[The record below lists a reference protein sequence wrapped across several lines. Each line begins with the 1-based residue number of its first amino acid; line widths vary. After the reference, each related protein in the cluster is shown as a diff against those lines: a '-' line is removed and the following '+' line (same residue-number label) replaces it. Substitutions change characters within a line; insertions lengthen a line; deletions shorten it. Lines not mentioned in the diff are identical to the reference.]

1 MTYDYDF
8 YSAII
13 VVDEREVSYL
23 SIYQILNTMGFS
35 EVCSGLFYYGCFGCS
50 GYGEADIT
58 LNAEDVEDIYDEI
71 ALSEKVRNLDGNELS
86 VFNEMEADDYLFM
99 LLRSRSSMRE
109 VLF

>member
-1 MTYDYDF
+1 
-8 YSAII
+8 
-13 VVDEREVSYL
+13 
-23 SIYQILNTMGFS
+23 MG
-35 EVCSGLFYYGCFGCS
+35 VPT
-50 GYGEADIT
+50 GEADIT

-71 ALSEKVRNLDGNELS
+71 VLSEKVRNLDGNELS